1 MSLTEAATGSP
12 SARVIQTGLLHTS
25 GAENA
30 RQRFVQNFA
39 QHRRERRMQWVI
51 GICVLALLIGVSAV
65 LGEVDLVHLWKRLPR
80 FASYFGRMV
89 PEIAWATLWVDL
101 ARWYWNVSVW
111 LAALWQTILIA
122 IYATLLGV
130 VFGYVASFFAAR
142 NLSPG
147 SKSIFISRRIMET
160 ARTVPELVFAVLF
173 VYSFGLG
180 PLAGVLAIGL
190 HSMGALGKL
199 FADVAEN
206 TDLEQ
211 VKGVRSTGASWAQT
225 MVFGATPQ
233 VLPDYLSYALLRFEI
248 NVRAASILGFVG
260 AGGIGQELYTAVK
273 SFHHTDISA
282 IALMLLVAVI
292 AIDSFCS
299 WLRGRII
306 GSDNLRAI

>member
-1 MSLTEAATGSP
+1 MSLTEAATGSL
-12 SARVIQTGLLHTS
+12 SARVTQSGLLHTS
-25 GAENA
+25 EAENA

-147 SKSIFISRRIMET
+147 SKSIFISRRIMEA

-248 NVRAASILGFVG
+248 NVRAASILGFEG

-306 GSDNLRAI
+306 GRDNLRAI

>member
-12 SARVIQTGLLHTS
+12 SALVIQKGLLHTS

-51 GICVLALLIGVSAV
+51 GLCVLILLIGVSAV

-306 GSDNLRAI
+306 GRDNLRAI

>member
-1 MSLTEAATGSP
+1 MSLTEAATGSL
-12 SARVIQTGLLHTS
+12 SARVTQSGLLHTS
-25 GAENA
+25 EAENA
-30 RQRFVQNFA
+30 RQRFLQNFA

-147 SKSIFISRRIMET
+147 SKSIFISRRIMEA

-306 GSDNLRAI
+306 GRDNLRAI

>member
-51 GICVLALLIGVSAV
+51 GLCVLILLIGVSAV

-306 GSDNLRAI
+306 GRDNLRAI

>member
-1 MSLTEAATGSP
+1 MSLTEAAAGSP

-51 GICVLALLIGVSAV
+51 GLCVLILLIGVSAV

>member
-12 SARVIQTGLLHTS
+12 SARVIQKGLLHTS

-51 GICVLALLIGVSAV
+51 GLCVLILLIGVSAV

-225 MVFGATPQ
+225 MIFGATPQ

-306 GSDNLRAI
+306 GRDNLRAI

>member
-1 MSLTEAATGSP
+1 MIIL
-12 SARVIQTGLLHTS
+12 
-25 GAENA
+25 
-30 RQRFVQNFA
+30 
-39 QHRRERRMQWVI
+39 I
-51 GICVLALLIGVSAV
+51 GISSVI
-65 LGEVDLVHLWKRLPR
+65 GEVDLVRLWNRLPR
-80 FASYFGRMV
+80 FTSYFGRMV
-89 PEIAWATLWVDL
+89 PELSWATLWPDL
-101 ARWYWNVSVW
+101 TRWYWNGWVW

-122 IYATLLGV
+122 VYATLIGF
-130 VFGYVASFFAAR
+130 VFGYIASFLGAR
-142 NLSPG
+142 NLSPHSG
-147 SKSIFISRRIMET
+147 ATFFTRRLMEL

-206 TDLEQ
+206 VDLEQ
-211 VKGVRSTGASWAQT
+211 VKGVRSTGASWTQT
-225 MVFGATPQ
+225 MVYGATPQ
-233 VLPDYLSYALLRFEI
+233 VLPDYLSYGLLRLEI

-282 IALMLLVAVI
+282 IAIMLIATVI

-299 WLRGRII
+299 WIRGRVI
-306 GSDNLRAI
+306 GQENLKAL

>member
-1 MSLTEAATGSP
+1 MSLTEAATGSL
-12 SARVIQTGLLHTS
+12 SARVTQSGLLHTS
-25 GAENA
+25 EAEKA

-39 QHRRERRMQWVI
+39 QQRRERRMQWVI

-306 GSDNLRAI
+306 GRDNLRAI

>member
-30 RQRFVQNFA
+30 RQRFVKNFA

-51 GICVLALLIGVSAV
+51 GLCVLILLIGVSAV

-306 GSDNLRAI
+306 GRDNLRAI

>member
-1 MSLTEAATGSP
+1 MSLTEAATGSL
-12 SARVIQTGLLHTS
+12 SARVTQSGLLHTS
-25 GAENA
+25 EAENA

-306 GSDNLRAI
+306 GRDNLRAI

>member
-1 MSLTEAATGSP
+1 MILTEAATGS
-12 SARVIQTGLLHTS
+12 SARVKQSGLLHTS
-25 GAENA
+25 EAENA

-39 QHRRERRMQWVI
+39 QHRRERRMQWVT
-51 GICVLALLIGVSAV
+51 GLCVLTLLIGVSAV

-80 FASYFGRMV
+80 FTSYFGRMV

-111 LAALWQTILIA
+111 LLALWQTILIA

-147 SKSIFISRRIMET
+147 SKSIFISRRIMEA

-190 HSMGALGKL
+190 HSIGALGKL

-233 VLPDYLSYALLRFEI
+233 VLPDYLSYALLRLEI

-282 IALMLLVAVI
+282 IALMLLVTVI
-292 AIDSFCS
+292 VIDSFCS